1 MTRLCLTINGLVQKD
16 WTYMGMQ
23 GTWTE
28 YITDILHTSCNS
40 FADGC

>member
-1 MTRLCLTINGLVQKD
+1 
-16 WTYMGMQ
+16 MGMQ

-28 YITDILHTSCNS
+28 YIIDILHTFCNS